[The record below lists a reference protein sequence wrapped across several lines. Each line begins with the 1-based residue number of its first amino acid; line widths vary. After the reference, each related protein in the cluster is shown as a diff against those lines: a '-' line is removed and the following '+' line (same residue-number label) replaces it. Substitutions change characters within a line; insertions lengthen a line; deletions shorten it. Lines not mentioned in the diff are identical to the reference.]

1 MKKSLIALAFAMCL
15 VGAASAQVVI
25 TEIMYNPPESGND
38 SLEYFEL
45 HNLGSASVDISG
57 WNFTQG
63 ITYTFPAGTIMQAG
77 GYLVL
82 AKNANAF
89 QTVFGFAP
97 NVIWASNDALTNGG
111 EDIELRDASGG
122 VQDYVNYLNALPW
135 PPDANG
141 LGASIVLCDFA
152 SDNSLPANW
161 QAATTGTG
169 IIVNGNE
176 VKGNPGAAS
185 NCSGTNS
192 ITAIDD
198 NISVP
203 TGQFT
208 ILNVQSNDLIVNQ
221 LTTFVI
227 TTPPSHG
234 TASVSGNTIVYFPA
248 GNYCGPDQFSYQICD
263 AAGCDEAVVSLTIKC
278 YPQYSI
284 GTVNT
289 ENANGVADSLNVNC
303 ELTGTVYGVNYRPT
317 NNNQPALLFTIID
330 NFGNG
335 ISVSSLGG
343 NYGYTVT
350 EKDRITVRGTIGQFN
365 GMTEIR
371 PDTIIK
377 LSADNPIIAPIQVG
391 TLNESTESRLVT
403 IIGLELVDPAE
414 WTTGVGS
421 SGFNVRAVS
430 AQLPND
436 TILIRIDRDIETYN
450 APPPPCQN
458 FVVIGLGGQFDPS
471 NPFTSGYQI
480 LPRYNNDILCD
491 ISTKEAD
498 FSNAVRLAPNPAQD
512 VLNIQTTINFDR
524 VQVVNALG
532 QQVEMI
538 QQPDFL
544 HQVQVADYQSG
555 VYFLR
560 FEKDGLAWT
569 TRFVKQ

>member
-1 MKKSLIALAFAMCL
+1 MKKALFSFVFACL
-15 VGAASAQVVI
+15 FGGTSMAQVVI

-45 HNLGSASVDISG
+45 HNLGSSSVDISG

-63 ITYTFPAGTIMQAG
+63 IAYTFPAGTIMQAG

-97 NVIWASNDALTNGG
+97 NIVWASNDALTNGG
-111 EDIELRDASGG
+111 EDIELRDASGN

-135 PPDANG
+135 PADAAG
-141 LGASIVLCDFA
+141 LGPSIVLCDFA

-169 IIVNGNE
+169 IVVNGNE
-176 VKGNPGAAS
+176 VKGNPGAVS
-185 NCSGTNS
+185 NCSGTNT
-192 ITAIDD
+192 IAAIDD
-198 NISVP
+198 TYAVP

-208 ILNVQSNDLIVNQ
+208 TLNVQSNDLIVNQ

-227 TTPPSHG
+227 AAPPAHG
-234 TASVSGNTIVYFPA
+234 TASVTGNTILYFPS

-263 AAGCDEAVVSLTIKC
+263 ADGCDEAVVSLTIKC
-278 YPQYSI
+278 YPQYTI

-303 ELTGTVYGVNYRPT
+303 ELTGTVYGVNYRPI
-317 NNNQPALLFTIID
+317 NNNQPALLFTVID
-330 NFGNG
+330 NSGNG

-343 NYGYTVT
+343 NYGYTVQ
-350 EKDRITVRGTIGQFN
+350 EKDRVTVRGTIGQFN

-371 PDTIIK
+371 PDTVIK
-377 LSADNPIIAPIQVG
+377 LSADNPVFSPIQVG
-391 TLNESTESRLVT
+391 TLSEGTESRLVA
-403 IIGLELVDPAE
+403 ISNLQLVDPLE

-430 AQLPND
+430 AANPAD
-436 TILIRIDRDIETYN
+436 TILIRIDRDVENYN
-450 APPPPCQN
+450 APPPPCQI
-458 FVVIGLGGQFDPS
+458 FTVVGLGAQFDAS

-480 LPRYNNDILCD
+480 LPRYNNDILCEVGA
-491 ISTKEAD
+491 KEAD
-498 FSNAVRLAPNPAQD
+498 FSPLVQLAPNPVSDALQIS
-512 VLNIQTTINFDR
+512 VSTNFDR
-524 VQVVNALG
+524 IQVINPLG
-532 QQVEMI
+532 QSIETI
-538 QQPDFL
+538 QN
-544 HQVQVADYQSG
+544 VADTYRLSVENFQPG

-560 FEKDGLAWT
+560 FEKEGKIWS
-569 TRFVKQ
+569 TRFIKQ